1 MFRAAASPPSMA
13 TLVILTA
20 LSTLALNMF
29 LPSLSAMAVD
39 FEVDYALVALAI
51 AGYLGITA
59 LLMLVMGPL
68 SDRFGRRPVLL
79 VGLAVFTA
87 ASLVCALT
95 EDIWIFLAF
104 RVCQGT
110 VIAGWALSLAA
121 IRDIVPEQEAAS
133 KIGYVTMA
141 MAVGPMTGPLLGGAL
156 EELFGWR
163 ANFWAFTA
171 FGAAAFCLTWLDL
184 GETNRSRSA
193 TFGAQFRAYPELFL
207 SRRFWG
213 FALCMAFSV
222 GAFYTFL
229 TGAPLVAVS
238 LLGLSPAELGF
249 YLGTITAGFAFGS
262 FLSGRFAKRHAL
274 TSMMI
279 AGRLV
284 ATAGLLLGFGLF
296 LAGQVHVLSLFGATI
311 FVGLGN
317 GLTMPSSNAGALSVR
332 PKLAGSAAGLAGALA
347 VGLGA
352 LLTSLTGTVVN
363 EATGV
368 YGLLG
373 MMLACVAL
381 SLLAALSVLWIDRRE
396 GAVRAVELT

>member
-59 LLMLVMGPL
+59 LLMLIMGPL

-121 IRDIVPEQEAAS
+121 IRDTVPEQEAAS

-141 MAVGPMTGPLLGGAL
+141 MAVGPMTGPVVGGAL

-163 ANFWAFTA
+163 ANFWAFTL

-193 TFGAQFRAYPELFL
+193 SFGAQFRAYPELFL

-213 FALCMAFSV
+213 FALCLAFSV

-279 AGRLV
+279 VGRLV
-284 ATAGLLLGFGLF
+284 AAAGLLLGFALF

-347 VGLGA
+347 VGIGA
-352 LLTSLTGTVVN
+352 LLTSITGAVVN